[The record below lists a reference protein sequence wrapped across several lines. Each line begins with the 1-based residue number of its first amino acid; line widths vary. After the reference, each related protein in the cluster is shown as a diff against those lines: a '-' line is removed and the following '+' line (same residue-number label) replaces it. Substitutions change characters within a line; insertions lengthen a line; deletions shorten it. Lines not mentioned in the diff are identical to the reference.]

1 MHRQDGRRYFKT
13 VSVEYIDVGTDTEVR
28 IATPGAIETLKK
40 IFAGKSSYKNVS
52 FFYARV
58 LSKDTAGLTIHLAL
72 TLVERFHIVSEYLSF
87 KDIFSLKIG
96 TDGETYI
103 VIKKKKYDSLWKR
116 HSVSFA
122 FIDLIGTREIF
133 KQSSAELMKFFK
145 KVQAIIDAFANIH
158 PEIAVLSFADSLI
171 AKSTWCY
178 YKKVKYSPESFLKTI
193 LELQTLLKEEI
204 GVGSYMILTQGQNFF
219 ESRKIVHINEKRNHL
234 GMLSVGPAF
243 ASLFGIEIIV
253 KGLKDS
259 EKKSMY
265 IDEMFYNSLV
275 DKSFLDLSTMKKHL
289 FQCPFLRTTNEFIA
303 VNVK

>member
-116 HSVSFA
+116 HNVSFA
-122 FIDLIGTREIF
+122 FIDLIGTR
-133 KQSSAELMKFFK
+133 
-145 KVQAIIDAFANIH
+145 
-158 PEIAVLSFADSLI
+158 
-171 AKSTWCY
+171 
-178 YKKVKYSPESFLKTI
+178 
-193 LELQTLLKEEI
+193 
-204 GVGSYMILTQGQNFF
+204 
-219 ESRKIVHINEKRNHL
+219 
-234 GMLSVGPAF
+234 
-243 ASLFGIEIIV
+243 
-253 KGLKDS
+253 
-259 EKKSMY
+259 
-265 IDEMFYNSLV
+265 
-275 DKSFLDLSTMKKHL
+275 
-289 FQCPFLRTTNEFIA
+289 
-303 VNVK
+303 